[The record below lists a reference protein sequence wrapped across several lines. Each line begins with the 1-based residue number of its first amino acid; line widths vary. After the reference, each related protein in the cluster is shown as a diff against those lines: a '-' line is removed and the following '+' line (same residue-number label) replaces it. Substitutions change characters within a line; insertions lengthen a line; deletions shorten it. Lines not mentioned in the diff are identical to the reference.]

1 MTDPDRYRLLG
12 TYQTPRC
19 RRGQRLACEVRGPVV
34 VVDLRD
40 APIPWPVCCGLGRSS
55 GRTSLAVMGDLAL
68 AVRRKSAQAVAHW
81 WGVSVVTVAKWQR
94 LLGVPQTNPGTLRL
108 RREYAREP
116 GVRGGLL
123 KAQAKAQ
130 DPVRCAKIAAA
141 SRGKPRPP
149 GVMEAL
155 HKGNRG
161 RKAGEQ
167 TRRRMSEAHRKRGTR
182 PPAAG
187 RAWEPWEDALLGV
200 VSDAEVARRTGRT
213 VWAAYRRRR
222 RLNVCPSGDR

>member
-1 MTDPDRYRLLG
+1 MKDPDRYRLLG
-12 TYQTPRC
+12 TYHTPRFPRG
-19 RRGQRLACEVRGPVV
+19 RRLVCEVRGPVV
-34 VVDLRD
+34 VAGLSNAR
-40 APIPWPVCCGLGRSS
+40 IPWPVCRGLGRSS
-55 GRTSLAVMGDLAL
+55 GRSSLVVFDDLAR
-68 AVRRKSAQAVAHW
+68 AVRRESAQAVAHW
-81 WGVSVVTVAKWQR
+81 WGVSVVTLSKWRQA
-94 LLGVPQTNPGTLRL
+94 LGVSQNNAGTLRL

-116 GVRGGLL
+116 GVRDGLR

-130 DPVRCAKIAAA
+130 DPVRRERIAAA
-141 SRGKPRPP
+141 RRGKPRPD

-155 HKGNRG
+155 HRGNAG

-200 VSDAEVARRTGRT
+200 VSDAEVASRTGRT

-222 RLNVCPSGDR
+222 RLHVCPSGDR